1 MSLATLNKQR
11 ATDKQQSQ
19 SIKTTVTISKV
30 SKTPIQTPNLSE
42 SKKFVSGLSLEP
54 STTSSDSPIT
64 VREASMTP
72 EDIPYADEMFNQ
84 KQSQSIKERFMN
96 EGGEINR
103 RGKLFF
109 TIN

>member
-11 ATDKQQSQ
+11 TTDKQQSQ

-30 SKTPIQTPNLSE
+30 SKTPVQTPNLSE

-64 VREASMTP
+64 VREASITP
-72 EDIPYADEMFNQ
+72 DDIPYADEMYNQ
-84 KQSQSIKERFMN
+84 KQAVKERFMN
-96 EGGEINR
+96 EGGEIYR
-103 RGKLFF
+103 RGKLMIITYTF
-109 TIN
+109 